1 MPAFLTAT
9 GYLLTLLAALYAL
22 VALCCRARCYRA
34 GTGSAGQRAQL
45 PILPISVLKP
55 LCGAEPRLEANL
67 ATLCEQAYPDYQ
79 LLFGV
84 RDPNDPAIA
93 VVKRLM
99 LRYPGRDIGLV
110 VDSRVY
116 GSNFKVSNLINM
128 APAARHPWLVLA
140 DSDIA
145 VQPDYLAKLA
155 APLADPRV
163 GIATCRYR
171 GRSLDTFWTRLGAQF
186 IDTWFAPSVRVS
198 SACGATCFGFGAT
211 IALRAATLREIGGF
225 EALRNRLADDFWLGQ
240 LTRDRGLATVLSE
253 VCVTT
258 DVTENDLRALY
269 WRERRWLQTIRS
281 INPVGYTFT
290 FVTFT
295 FPMLVLG
302 LSLAPTSW
310 NLSCA
315 LVGMAA
321 RLGLHLRKPAPSLP
335 APGHACYAPL
345 RDCLLLLTWLAA
357 FAGSTARWRQ
367 QTVRI
372 DDPAERQLE

>member
-1 MPAFLTAT
+1 
-9 GYLLTLLAALYAL
+9 LLATLYAL
-22 VALCCRARCYRA
+22 AALCCRARCYQA
-34 GTGSAGQRAQL
+34 GSAGRQARL
-45 PILPISVLKP
+45 PITVLKP
-55 LCGAEPRLEANL
+55 LCGPEPRLEANL

-93 VVKRLM
+93 VVERLRR
-99 LRYPGRDIGLV
+99 RYPRRDIGLV

-163 GIATCRYR
+163 GIATCLYR
-171 GRSLDTFWTRLGAQF
+171 GRSLGTFWTRLGAQF

-198 SACGATCFGFGAT
+198 SAFGATCFGFGAT

-258 DVTENDLRALY
+258 DVTENDLRTLY
-269 WRERRWLQTIRS
+269 SRERRWMQTVRT
-281 INPVGYTFT
+281 INPAGYTFT

-295 FPMLVLG
+295 FPMLALG
-302 LSLAPTSW
+302 LSLAPTGW
-310 NLSCA
+310 NLGCA
-315 LVGMAA
+315 LVAMAA
-321 RLGLHLRKPAPSLP
+321 RLGLHLGRPAPPLP
-335 APGHACYAPL
+335 APGHAWYAPL
-345 RDCLLLLTWLAA
+345 RDCLLLLTWLAG
-357 FAGSTARWRQ
+357 FVGSTARWRQ

-372 DDPAERQLE
+372 DDRSERQLE